1 MLNMAPI
8 CKTPGADAV
17 GSAWA
22 CRRPAAKPTRQI
34 VRRSRDILRRV
45 RESSTIFLKIKK
57 LLILL
62 SLFKV
67 RFLLWRLVN
76 VVVDA
81 YGVLNSV
88 ACRSDRDRIGVVKV
102 AAAATCHRSD
112 RSEGEEKQGRV
123 GDDAGQ
129 FSGRATGVTQAQKR
143 QQE

>member
-8 CKTPGADAV
+8 CKAPGADAV

-22 CRRPAAKPTRQI
+22 CNRSAAMPTRQI
-34 VRRSRDILRRV
+34 ARRTLDIVRRTGEPSA
-45 RESSTIFLKIKK
+45 IFLKVTK

-67 RFLLWRLVN
+67 RFLLWRLIN

-88 ACRSDRDRIGVVKV
+88 ACRRDRNWIGVVEV
-102 AAAATCHRSD
+102 AAAARCHQSA
-112 RSEGEEKQGRV
+112 RSE
-123 GDDAGQ
+123 
-129 FSGRATGVTQAQKR
+129 
-143 QQE
+143 